1 MVSIEEAFEYIAK
14 QRPVRVKQH
23 VHPSEAVG
31 LHLADVVVSPMDIP
45 VFDNSAMDGYALCG
59 ESDTYKII
67 GEVAAGSQSEL
78 TLAPGQAARIFTGA
92 RVPKGT
98 TAVIMQEKTLVE
110 GYALSLTEIPAAGA
124 NVRTRGEEIR
134 QGQEVFQAGHYIN
147 AATVGML
154 LSLGITSV
162 SVFARPRVG
171 ILITGN
177 ELVTAG
183 EPLGEGQIYES
194 NGGSLQAALQQL
206 PVEVTGVTKVT
217 DDLES
222 TSSAIRDLLGDVDIL
237 LISGGISV
245 GDYDF
250 VKEALVQNEV
260 EEVFYKVDQKPGK
273 PLFFGKR
280 KHQFV
285 YALPGNPASSLTCF
299 YLYVTPLIHQFLGG
313 AAKVSE
319 RVRLGHD
326 FEVRGL
332 RPTFYRA
339 KVEQGVATILDK
351 QSSSML
357 HSFALGNG
365 LVFLSPGTH
374 NKGVEIPVWYY

>member
-1 MVSIEEAFEYIAK
+1 MVSIEEAFEYIAA

-23 VHPSEAVG
+23 VQVSEAVG

-59 ESDTYKII
+59 ASDTYQII

-78 TLAPGQAARIFTGA
+78 TLEQGQAARIFTGA

-98 TAVIMQEKTLVE
+98 TAVIMQEKTNVE
-110 GYALSLTEIPAAGA
+110 GNVLTLSEIPAAGT
-124 NVRTRGEEIR
+124 NLRLRGEEIR
-134 QGQEVFQAGHYIN
+134 QGQEVFQVGHCVN

-154 LSLGITSV
+154 LTLGMTSV
-162 SVFARPRVG
+162 SVYARPRVG
-171 ILITGN
+171 VLVTGN
-177 ELVTAG
+177 ELVEAG

-194 NGGSLQAALQQL
+194 NGGSLQAALRQL
-206 PVEVTGVTKVT
+206 PVDITAVRRVT
-217 DDLES
+217 DNFEA
-222 TSSAIRDLLGDVDIL
+222 TSRAIGDLLGEVDVL

-250 VKEALVQNEV
+250 VKEALAQNDV
-260 EEVFYKVDQKPGK
+260 EEIFYKVNQKPGK
-273 PLFFGKR
+273 PLFFGR
-280 KHQFV
+280 RENQFV

-299 YLYVTPLIHQFLGG
+299 YLYVTPLIYQFLGRSSRTRE
-313 AAKVSE
+313 KVN
-319 RVRLGHD
+319 LGHD
-326 FEVRGL
+326 FEVRGT

-339 KVEQGVATILDK
+339 KVEPEHATILDK

-357 HSFALGNG
+357 HSFAMGNA
-365 LVFLSPGTH
+365 LVFLPPGTH
-374 NKGVEIPVWYY
+374 NKGAEVFVWYY